1 MLPLRILIADDHD
14 VVRCGLR
21 SVLEQQDNWQVV
33 AEAKDGQEA
42 IARAIDTG
50 PHIAI
55 IDYSMPGPNGA
66 EVTRQIRARLPETE
80 ILVFTMHDNESF
92 VHDVLAAGARGYLL
106 KSDARQ
112 HLVAAIESLAVH
124 RPYFSAGVSEVML
137 QAYRAMP
144 DPESGLLTT
153 REHSVVR
160 LIAEGLSNR
169 EIASALNIGIKTVET
184 HRAAAMQKLHL
195 PSRAALVRYAVR
207 NNMVEP

>member
-21 SVLEQQDNWQVV
+21 GVLEEQDNWLVV
-33 AEAKDGQEA
+33 AEANDGQEA
-42 IARAIDTG
+42 VARAIDTR
-50 PHIAI
+50 PDIAI
-55 IDYSMPGPNGA
+55 IDYSMPGLNGG

-80 ILVFTMHDNESF
+80 ILVFTMHDNESL
-92 VHDVLAAGARGYLL
+92 VRDVLVAGARGYLL

-112 HLVAAIESLAVH
+112 QLVAAIKALAVH

-137 QAYRAMP
+137 RAYRAKAGP
-144 DPESGLLTT
+144 TSGLLTT
-153 REHSVVR
+153 RERSVVR

-169 EIASALNIGIKTVET
+169 EIASALSIGIKTVET
-184 HRAAAMQKLHL
+184 HRAAAMQKLQL